1 VTDVLTAPALTPA
14 EEQAERWFRIAEH
27 LRDHPH
33 LPTIDEVSGRQLL
46 RDYVDRQASALADWV
61 DSMEDPVLEVE
72 TAHAH
77 PLDGG
82 VIVTGTIGGGACVIQ
97 LSTEVKGL
105 SGFVGLP
112 DPVDALRRVPI
123 TAADL
128 RLFDDTHHPLPITGD
143 LLPDPDCGGDDEGGV
158 SG

>member
-1 VTDVLTAPALTPA
+1 VTDVLAAPTRTAA
-14 EEQAERWFRIAEH
+14 EEQAERWFRLAEH

-33 LPTIDEVSGRQLL
+33 LPAIDEVSGRQLL
-46 RDYVDRQASALADWV
+46 RDQIDRQASALADWV
-61 DSMEDPVLEVE
+61 DTMEDPVIKVE

-82 VIVTGTIGGGACVIQ
+82 VIATGTIAGGSCVIQ

-112 DPVDALRRVPI
+112 DPADSLRRVPI
-123 TAADL
+123 TVADL
-128 RLFDDTHHPLPITGD
+128 RLFDDTHHPLPLSGD
-143 LLPDPDCGGDDEGGV
+143 LLPDPDCGLDGGV
-158 SG
+158 GELG